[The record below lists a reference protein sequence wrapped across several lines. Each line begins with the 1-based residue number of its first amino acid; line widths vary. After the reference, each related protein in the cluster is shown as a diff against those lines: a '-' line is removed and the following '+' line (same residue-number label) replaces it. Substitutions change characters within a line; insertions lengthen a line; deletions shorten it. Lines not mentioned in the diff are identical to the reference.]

1 MKKYGIKTFFGVPG
15 HHNLPLYEA
24 IYDQKLEHILFHEE
38 TNAGFAADGYSKV
51 LGLGV
56 VDATAGP
63 GALRLVPAIA
73 ESFSS
78 STSLIAIVGDVD
90 LIYIYSHKYGR
101 SNVSQQTDQLS
112 IFKPITKAQFLVT
125 SPYNV
130 EDILRNAVKIAI
142 SGRPGPV
149 LVDIPV
155 DIFWGSYEDLRLRRA
170 HYIETSP
177 IRYIP
182 PDDELKKAAD
192 IIKGSKRPI
201 LLCGGGIHIA
211 RAWDEVKVLRD
222 INGIPVITTI
232 SGKGSV
238 DEIHPLSLGVVGDL
252 GGWEHAVEAVEKSDL
267 IIVVGSKLPQ
277 YATYNWKL
285 LENKSIIH
293 IDIDPEELERNFP
306 ALLKLAGDA
315 KETLRKLHYLLSGWK
330 SEDEW
335 VRFIYRLKEQQLKE
349 FEKINSDQPRGE
361 AIDPRIIMVLL
372 NKITDEKDVLISDAS
387 SASGWTAKYYMLKRG
402 GRAYIAPRGFAGLGY
417 GLPASIGVYASGVIN
432 GRVIVVTGD
441 GGFGY
446 SISELETIKRTG
458 YPIMIIILND
468 SALGWIKLEQEILQ
482 DGKVISSTF
491 LNIDYARIAESFGI
505 KGYRVERIQELD
517 KVLKE
522 AYYIKEPIIIDVK
535 TKTDPSFSHSL
546 YKASKKRS

>member
-1 MKKYGIKTFFGVPG
+1 M
-15 HHNLPLYEA
+15 
-24 IYDQKLEHILFHEE
+24 
-38 TNAGFAADGYSKV
+38 
-51 LGLGV
+51 
-56 VDATAGP
+56 
-63 GALRLVPAIA
+63 
-73 ESFSS
+73 
-78 STSLIAIVGDVD
+78 
-90 LIYIYSHKYGR
+90 
-101 SNVSQQTDQLS
+101 
-112 IFKPITKAQFLVT
+112 
-125 SPYNV
+125 
-130 EDILRNAVKIAI
+130 
-142 SGRPGPV
+142 
-149 LVDIPV
+149 
-155 DIFWGSYEDLRLRRA
+155 
-170 HYIETSP
+170 
-177 IRYIP
+177 
-182 PDDELKKAAD
+182 
-192 IIKGSKRPI
+192 
-201 LLCGGGIHIA
+201 
-211 RAWDEVKVLRD
+211 
-222 INGIPVITTI
+222 TI

-238 DEIHPLSLGVVGDL
+238 DEIHSLSLGVVGDL

-285 LENKSIIH
+285 LENKNIIH

-505 KGYRVERIQELD
+505 NGYRVERIQELD

-535 TKTDPSFSHSL
+535 AKTDPSFSYSL

>member
-1 MKKYGIKTFFGVPG
+1 
-15 HHNLPLYEA
+15 
-24 IYDQKLEHILFHEE
+24 
-38 TNAGFAADGYSKV
+38 
-51 LGLGV
+51 
-56 VDATAGP
+56 
-63 GALRLVPAIA
+63 
-73 ESFSS
+73 
-78 STSLIAIVGDVD
+78 
-90 LIYIYSHKYGR
+90 
-101 SNVSQQTDQLS
+101 
-112 IFKPITKAQFLVT
+112 
-125 SPYNV
+125 
-130 EDILRNAVKIAI
+130 
-142 SGRPGPV
+142 
-149 LVDIPV
+149 
-155 DIFWGSYEDLRLRRA
+155 
-170 HYIETSP
+170 
-177 IRYIP
+177 
-182 PDDELKKAAD
+182 
-192 IIKGSKRPI
+192 
-201 LLCGGGIHIA
+201 
-211 RAWDEVKVLRD
+211 
-222 INGIPVITTI
+222 
-232 SGKGSV
+232 
-238 DEIHPLSLGVVGDL
+238 
-252 GGWEHAVEAVEKSDL
+252 VEAVEKSDL

-285 LENKSIIH
+285 LENKNIIH